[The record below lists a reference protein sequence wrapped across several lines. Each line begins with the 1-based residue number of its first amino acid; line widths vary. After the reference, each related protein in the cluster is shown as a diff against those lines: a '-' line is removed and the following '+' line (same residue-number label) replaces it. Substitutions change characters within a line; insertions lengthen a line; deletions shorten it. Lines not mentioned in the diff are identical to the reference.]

1 MNKLLKFV
9 ILVTIVLLHSSMS
22 WSKSDNDSI
31 HSSTGEPTNDSVL
44 IAYSDLRIANSKMIE
59 LKYEQEINRNYRTI
73 VSNDSIAINSLN
85 LRIDNMVENHKR
97 DIRRVKRE
105 RNLLGITSIGAFIA
119 LLVSLF

>member
-9 ILVTIVLLHSSMS
+9 ILVMIVLLHSSTS

-31 HSSTGEPTNDSVL
+31 NSSTGGLTQDSVL
-44 IAYSDLRIANSKMIE
+44 IAYSDLRVANSKMVE
-59 LKYEQEINRNYRTI
+59 LKYEKEINKHYRTI
-73 VSNDSIAINSLN
+73 ISNDSIAINNLN
-85 LRIDNMVENHKR
+85 LRIDNLVENHKR
-97 DIRRVKRE
+97 DIKRVKRE

>member
-1 MNKLLKFV
+1 M
-9 ILVTIVLLHSSMS
+9 IVLLHSSMS

-44 IAYSDLRIANSKMIE
+44 IAYSDLRVANSKMIE
-59 LKYEQEINRNYRTI
+59 LKYEKEINRNYRTI

>member
-1 MNKLLKFV
+1 M
-9 ILVTIVLLHSSMS
+9 IALLHSSMS
-22 WSKSDNDSI
+22 CSKSNNDSI
-31 HSSTGEPTNDSVL
+31 YSSTGEPTKDSVL

-97 DIRRVKRE
+97 DIKRVKRE
-105 RNLLGITSIGAFIA
+105 RNLLGITSIGAFVA